1 MLLDAVIVDW
11 IVGKEQ
17 ITPWGI
23 YILGTIS
30 DTSGVKWI
38 MLEKRLDRKL
48 MEVEGAKHAIP
59 LYILYRF
66 WNTVFVIIKFCKDCV
81 LHIPVEYQEEYSAKH
96 LLPINGS

>member
-1 MLLDAVIVDW
+1 MSDHVSETVF
-11 IVGKEQ
+11 
-17 ITPWGI
+17 
-23 YILGTIS
+23 TIA
-30 DTSGVKWI
+30 
-38 MLEKRLDRKL
+38 RKL
-48 MEVEGAKHAIP
+48 TSVLNVKLKLVEGAKHAIP